1 MRLRRRNRTLAPK
14 VVALGGSV
22 MSEQNNG
29 KTDPRAREL
38 QELPLAGLQ
47 QIGKELRIILTE
59 IIGNR
64 CLPSYTRYW
73 RNWNGSLI
81 GSRHAALCR
90 WRSPINGGDG
100 RSLHRSTPS

>member
-1 MRLRRRNRTLAPK
+1 MRLRRGNKTLAPK

-29 KTDPRAREL
+29 KTDPLAREL

-59 IIGNR
+59 IIGEP
-64 CLPSYTRYW
+64 LPSE
-73 RNWNGSLI
+73 L
-81 GSRHAALCR
+81 HALLEKLER
-90 WRSPINGGDG
+90 QLDRK
-100 RSLHRSTPS
+100 